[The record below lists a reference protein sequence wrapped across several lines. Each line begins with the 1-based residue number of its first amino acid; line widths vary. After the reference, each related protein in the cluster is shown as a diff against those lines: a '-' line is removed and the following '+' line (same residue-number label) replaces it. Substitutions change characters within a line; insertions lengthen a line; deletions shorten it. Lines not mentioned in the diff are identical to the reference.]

1 MAFASE
7 KKKNSFSEIKF
18 TLYREQYLQDFE
30 TK

>member
-7 KKKNSFSEIKF
+7 KKKQFFRHKI

-30 TK
+30 AK

>member
-7 KKKNSFSEIKF
+7 KKHSFSEIKF

-30 TK
+30 AK